1 VEIVATKKQKA
12 KVDTPVSPD
21 SVLVKIRVNYL
32 INNIRYDKGETVRV
46 SPERAEQL
54 RRIGVAE

>member
-1 VEIVATKKQKA
+1 MATKKQKE